1 MLSKRIQTVFISEV
15 LAVLVSLL
23 MVLALSVSTIGST
36 AAMAEDEEDEELT
49 PESIYVPIEPAMV
62 TNYGG
67 PGRLRYMSVEVSLRV
82 SGIPGEESVKRHMP
96 LIKDA
101 LLNLFAIQTND
112 SIGSAEGKEA
122 LRVTSYDQVTSLLSE
137 EDNESL
143 LEDLLFTGFVVYR

>member
-1 MLSKRIQTVFISEV
+1 MLSKRFHTLPTSGFFAL
-15 LAVLVSLL
+15 LAPALL
-23 MVLALSVSTIGST
+23 LALASWPAT
-36 AAMAEDEEDEELT
+36 AIAEDEEDEELK
-49 PESIYVPIEPAMV
+49 PDSIYVAIEPAIV

-96 LIKDA
+96 LVKDA

-112 SIGSAEGKEA
+112 SIGTAEGKEA
-122 LRVTSYDQVTSLLSE
+122 LRVTSYDQVTALLAE
-137 EDNESL
+137 EDKESL